1 MNKKNILIGILSV
14 LFIILIV
21 LIETHVIDSFD
32 TSIYNIVTLKM
43 NDTITVIN
51 KIITFLGSTI
61 FIVSLC
67 VVLFFLFLILKK
79 KNISFIIASCLIIST
94 IFNNVVKLIIRRP
107 RPEVLRLVT
116 EKSFSFPSGHTMGA
130 ISMYGI
136 ILYLIIKS
144 NLNKNVKLM
153 LGIIFSILPILVG
166 ISRIYLGAHFA
177 SDIIGGII
185 LALTLILIETSIIAK
200 NKWL

>member
-1 MNKKNILIGILSV
+1 MKKKNILIGILIV
-14 LFIILIV
+14 LFIVLTV
-21 LIETHVIDSFD
+21 LIKTHTIDSFD
-32 TSIYNIVTLKM
+32 TSIYNIVILKM
-43 NDTITVIN
+43 NDTITIIN
-51 KIITFLGSTI
+51 KIITFLGSTV

-67 VVLFFLFLILKK
+67 VVLFFLFLFLKK
-79 KNISFIIASCLIIST
+79 KNIAFIIAGCLIIST

-130 ISMYGI
+130 VSMYGI

-144 NLNKNVKLM
+144 NLNKNVKWM
-153 LGIIFSILPILVG
+153 LGIIFTVLPILVG

-177 SDIIGGII
+177 SDIIGGIL
-185 LALTLILIETSIIAK
+185 LALALLLIETSIIAK